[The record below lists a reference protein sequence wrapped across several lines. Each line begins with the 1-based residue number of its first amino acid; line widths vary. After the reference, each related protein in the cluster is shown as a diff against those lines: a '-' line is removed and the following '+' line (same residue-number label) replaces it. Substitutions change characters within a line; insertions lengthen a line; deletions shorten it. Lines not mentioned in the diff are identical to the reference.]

1 MQKSRTS
8 YVIKNTGA
16 GIVVK
21 VISILMAFILKTVF
35 IKVLGIQYTG
45 VSSLF
50 TDVLTILSFA
60 ELGIGSAITYAL
72 YKPVADDDIIQIAKL
87 MNFYKM
93 AYRFV
98 TFTVLTIGIIFIP
111 FLDLLVN
118 GVPDIKEDIRLI
130 YVLYLI
136 NTSCSYLLI
145 YKSSILVAKQ
155 KKYVV
160 SLYEGFF
167 SVIRMIIGVFNI
179 VFTRNF
185 VAYLVVDIILTV
197 LQNYAISR
205 ISDREYQENKSLR
218 LSKAERSI
226 IFADIGALAMYQISG
241 VVLAGTDSI
250 VISSMLGT
258 SLVGYL
264 SYYKLLSNG
273 ITSICQQFFTGAN
286 ASVGNL
292 AVEGDREKQYELFK
306 ELNFGI
312 FWISVFCASAM
323 FLLLNPFI
331 ELWLG
336 KKYVMSQY
344 IAMFIA
350 LDFYVTNMVRVV
362 ALFRTSNGL
371 FVYGKY
377 RPIVMSIIN
386 VILSVVFGYLWGVE
400 GVLAATVISRVAT
413 QSWYDSN
420 LIYRKVFKKNYFEY
434 LVKYILFL
442 ATLGL
447 CVTLEW
453 WICNCF
459 FKTSFVTKFF
469 VAVLVPNIVIPI
481 LWGQSQSFKMF
492 FIRVKGMVKCKTK
505 VKKS

>member
-16 GIVVK
+16 GIAVK
-21 VISILMAFILKTVF
+21 VISILMAFVLKTVF

-50 TDVLTILSFA
+50 ADVLTILSFA

-72 YKPVADDDIIQIAKL
+72 YKPVAEDDSIQIAKL
-87 MNFYKM
+87 MNFYKV

-98 TFTVLTIGIIFIP
+98 ALSVLIVGIIFIP
-111 FLDLLVN
+111 FLDLLVKD
-118 GVPDIKEDIRLI
+118 VPDIREDIRLI
-130 YVLYLI
+130 YVLYLV
-136 NTSCSYLLI
+136 NTSFSYLLI

-160 SLYEGFF
+160 SLYEGLF
-167 SVIRMIIGVFNI
+167 SVIRMIIGVFII

-185 VAYLVVDIILTV
+185 IMYLVVDILLAV
-197 LQNYAISR
+197 SQNYVIARTSAG
-205 ISDREYQENKSLR
+205 EYEENKSLH
-218 LSKAERSI
+218 LSKDERRI

-250 VISSMLGT
+250 VISAMLGT

-264 SYYKLLSNG
+264 SYYKLISNG
-273 ITSICQQFFTGAN
+273 ITGLCQQFFNGAN

-292 AVEGDREKQYELFK
+292 AVEGDGEKQYELFK
-306 ELNFGI
+306 GLNFGI
-312 FWISVFCASAM
+312 FWISAFCASAM
-323 FLLLNPFI
+323 FLLFNPFI

-336 KKYVMSQY
+336 EKYVMSQY
-344 IAMFIA
+344 VAMFIA

-362 ALFRTSNGL
+362 ALFRTANGL

-377 RPIVMSIIN
+377 RPIVMSIMN

-413 QSWYDSN
+413 QSWYDSY
-420 LIYRKVFKKNYFEY
+420 LVYRKVFKKNYFEY
-434 LVKYILFL
+434 LVKYILFM
-442 ATLGL
+442 ATMRL
-447 CVTLEW
+447 CVALEW
-453 WICNCF
+453 WICNLVI
-459 FKTSFVTKFF
+459 KEGFVIKLL
-469 VAVLVPNIVIPI
+469 VAIAVPNIVILI

-492 FIRVKGMVKCKTK
+492 FRRIKGMR
-505 VKKS
+505 